1 MTQEVSFEE
10 LYRTHYR
17 RVFGLCRQLL
27 GTWDQAE
34 DATQE
39 VFMRAHRAFE
49 SYDPQQPFSRWILK
63 IANNF
68 CVDLVRRRA
77 KETQL
82 FGNEPAELLDIESDR
97 PNVVGELIAAEQA
110 VSVKSAI
117 ESLPEK
123 YRIPLVLAYYSESS
137 YDAIATTL
145 GITRTHVGV
154 LILRGK
160 QQLRGLL
167 NEFEEET

>member
-1 MTQEVSFEE
+1 MTQRVSFEE

-17 RVFGLCRQLL
+17 RVFGLCRQLS

-49 SYDPQQPFSRWILK
+49 SYDPKQRFSGWILK
-63 IANNF
+63 IATNY
-68 CVDLVRRRA
+68 CVDVVRRRT
-77 KETQL
+77 KERQL
-82 FGNEPAELLDIESDR
+82 FGNEPVEIHEIESDR
-97 PNVVGELIAAEQA
+97 PTAVGELITAEQA
-110 VSVKSAI
+110 GKVKDAI

-123 YRIPLVLAYYSESS
+123 YRIPLVLAYYGESS
-137 YDAIATTL
+137 YEAIATTL
-145 GITRTHVGV
+145 GISRNHVGV

-160 QQLRGLL
+160 QQLRSLL
-167 NEFEEET
+167 REVDEET

>member
-27 GTWDQAE
+27 GAWDQAE

-39 VFMRAHRAFE
+39 VFMRAHRVFE

-63 IANNF
+63 IANNL
-68 CVDLVRRRA
+68 CIDLVRRRA

-82 FGNEPAELLDIESDR
+82 FGNEAAELLEIESDR
-97 PNVVGELIAAEQA
+97 PNVVSELIAAEQA
-110 VSVKSAI
+110 VNVKSAMD
-117 ESLPEK
+117 SLPEK

-137 YDAIATTL
+137 YDSIAATL

-167 NEFEEET
+167 NEFDEEI

>member
-27 GTWDQAE
+27 GSWDQTE

-49 SYDPQQPFSRWILK
+49 SYDPKQPFSGWILK
-63 IANNF
+63 IATNY
-68 CVDLVRRRA
+68 CVDVMRRRT
-77 KETQL
+77 KERQL
-82 FGNEPAELLDIESDR
+82 FDSEAAESHEIASDR
-97 PNVVGELIAAEQA
+97 PTAVGELIVAEEA
-110 VSVKSAI
+110 GRVKDAI

-123 YRIPLVLAYYSESS
+123 YRIPLVLAYYGESS
-137 YDAIATTL
+137 YEDIATTL
-145 GITRTHVGV
+145 GISRNHVGV

-160 QQLRGLL
+160 QQLRSLL
-167 NEFEEET
+167 REVEEET

>member
-1 MTQEVSFEE
+1 MTQEVSYEE

-27 GTWDQAE
+27 GAWDQAE

-39 VFMRAHRAFE
+39 VFLRAHRAFE
-49 SYDPQQPFSRWILK
+49 SYDPEQPFSGWILK
-63 IANNF
+63 IASNY
-68 CVDLVRRRA
+68 CVDVVRRRA

-82 FGNEPAELLDIESDR
+82 FGNEPAETIEVASDR
-97 PNVVGELIAAEQA
+97 PAAERELIAAEQA
-110 VSVKSAI
+110 EKVKAAI

-145 GITRTHVGV
+145 GITRNHVGV

-160 QQLRGLL
+160 QQLRRLL
-167 NEFEEET
+167 SEEEKET

>member
-27 GTWDQAE
+27 GAWDQAE

-49 SYDPQQPFSRWILK
+49 SYDPKQPFSGWILK
-63 IANNF
+63 IATNL
-68 CVDLVRRRA
+68 CIDVVRRRT
-77 KETQL
+77 KERQL
-82 FGNEPAELLDIESDR
+82 FGNEPVEVHEIESET
-97 PNVVGELIAAEQA
+97 PTAVGELIAAEQA
-110 VSVKSAI
+110 GKVKGAI

-123 YRIPLVLAYYSESS
+123 YRIPLVLAYYGESS
-137 YDAIATTL
+137 YDAIANTL
-145 GITRTHVGV
+145 GISRNHVGV

-160 QQLRGLL
+160 RQLRGLL
-167 NEFEEET
+167 HEVEEEI